1 MKEILPTMTAALEPL
16 IYEISTPGRKAYSLP
31 ELDVPTTTL
40 PDNSFLRD
48 PDKIGLPEVAELDMV
63 RHFTH
68 LSRFNYSIDGGFY
81 PLGSCTMKYNPKLNE
96 DIARLP
102 GFFDVHPL
110 QSEDTVQGAL
120 QVQYD
125 LQKALAEV
133 SGFDAVSLQPAAG
146 AQGELVGVLCIRA
159 YHLAR
164 GDKARTKILVP
175 DAAHGTNPATAAIC
189 GYQVITIKSDSRG
202 NVDLAHL
209 RQMVGPDTAGLMLTN
224 PNTLG
229 LFDENLLEVCE
240 IVHQAGG
247 LMYGDGAN
255 FNAIMGIARPGDIG
269 FDVMHINLHKTFS
282 TPHGG
287 GGPGSGPVCVKTH
300 LAAYLPGPVVEKE
313 LGENGDARYYF
324 KHLPESIGKVRSF
337 WGNFG
342 MHVRALTYIRVH
354 GAIGLR
360 QVSENAVLN
369 ANYLMHK
376 LKGAYDLPYDRT
388 CMHEFVLSGRRQ
400 KAKGVK
406 TLDIAKRLLD
416 YGYHAPTIYF
426 PLIVEE
432 SIMIEPTETESK
444 TTLDQFAV
452 DMLKIAQEVD
462 DSPDLVKNAPYNT
475 PVLRLD
481 ETTAARKPVVRFRCF
496 G

>member
-1 MKEILPTMTAALEPL
+1 MTASLEPL
-16 IYEISTPGRKAYSLP
+16 IYEISTPGRKAFSLP
-31 ELDVPTTTL
+31 ELDVPVAAL
-40 PDNSFLRD
+40 PDESLVRD
-48 PDKIGLPEVAELDMV
+48 PELLGLPEVAELDLV

-68 LSRFNYSIDGGFY
+68 LSRLNYSIDGGFY

-96 DIARLP
+96 DMARLA
-102 GFFDVHPL
+102 GFFDVHPF
-110 QSEDTVQGAL
+110 QPEETIQGAL
-120 QVQYD
+120 EVQYE
-125 LQKALAEV
+125 LQKCLAEI
-133 SGFDAVSLQPAAG
+133 SGFDAVALQPAAG
-146 AQGELVGVLCIRA
+146 AQGELVGVLAIRA
-159 YHLAR
+159 YHMLR
-164 GDKARTKILVP
+164 GDTNRTKILVP
-175 DAAHGTNPATAAIC
+175 DAAHGTNPATAAMC
-189 GYQVITIKSDSRG
+189 GFQVVTLKSDSRG

-209 RQMVGPDTAGLMLTN
+209 KQMVGPDIAGMMLTN

-229 LFDENLLEVCE
+229 LFDENLVEVSD
-240 IVHQAGG
+240 IVHKAGG

-255 FNAIMGIARPGDIG
+255 FNAVLGIGRPGDLG

-287 GGPGSGPVCVKTH
+287 GGPGSGPVCVKSH
-300 LAAYLPGPVVEKE
+300 LADFLPGPIVEKE
-313 LGENGDARYYF
+313 EKNGKTRF
-324 KHLPESIGKVRSF
+324 FFVQPTHSMGKVRSF

-354 GAIGLR
+354 GAAGLR
-360 QVSENAVLN
+360 AISENAVLN

-376 LKGAYDLPYDRT
+376 LKQVYDLPYDRT
-388 CMHEFVLSGRRQ
+388 CMHEFVLSGKRF

-444 TTLDQFAV
+444 TTLDKFVV
-452 DMLKIAQEVD
+452 DLLKIAQEAEEN
-462 DSPDLVKNAPYNT
+462 PELVKGAPYTT

-481 ETTAARKPVVRFRCF
+481 ETTAARKPQVRFRCF